1 MPSAHPSRAAAR
13 PAFGQEAGQILLPV
27 GVVAE
32 RLEMSTATLRAWER
46 RYGLAPSGRTPG
58 GHRRYSARDLERL
71 ERMRTLVRRGV
82 PAADAARAVTAA
94 GPPDAGAGAGAAE
107 LTEAMHALDTA
118 AVQAVVSASLARLGA
133 ADAWTTVLAPAL
145 TAIGEHWEET
155 GRGVEVEHVTSGI
168 VESALRRHAQDRATA
183 LPSGPG
189 PGAPGPVLLAAAPAE
204 HHTLPLTALAAALA
218 EEGRAAILAGDL
230 PVPALTDA
238 LALARPGAVVLWA
251 RSPATADLSWLRTAL
266 ETAPAPAPVHPA
278 GPGWPPDVPGAAA
291 PLHDLPG
298 ALAALLD
305 APGGRRPVR
314 PRAR

>member
-1 MPSAHPSRAAAR
+1 MPSARPHRAAAR
-13 PAFGQEAGQILLPV
+13 PAFGQEVDQILLPV

-32 RLEMSTATLRAWER
+32 RLEMSTAALRAWER

-82 PAADAARAVTAA
+82 PAADAARAVAAA
-94 GPPDAGAGAGAAE
+94 GPPDAEAEAGAGE

-118 AVQAVVSASLARLGA
+118 AVQAAVSAALARLGA
-133 ADAWTTVLAPAL
+133 AGAWTTVLAPAL
-145 TAIGEHWEET
+145 VAIGDHWEET

-168 VESALRRHAQDRATA
+168 VESALRRHAQDSAVA
-183 LPSGPG
+183 LPPA
-189 PGAPGPVLLAAAPAE
+189 PGASASGASGPVLLAAAPAE

-218 EEGRAAILAGDL
+218 EGGRAVVLAGDL
-230 PVPALTDA
+230 PLPALTDA
-238 LALARPGAVVLWA
+238 LVRARPGAVVLWA

-266 ETAPAPAPVHPA
+266 ETVPVPVPVHPA

-298 ALAALLD
+298 ALTALLGAD
-305 APGGRRPVR
+305 GGRRP
-314 PRAR
+314 A

>member
-1 MPSAHPSRAAAR
+1 MPSAHPSRAGAC

-32 RLEMSTATLRAWER
+32 RLEMSTAALRAWER

-82 PAADAARAVTAA
+82 PAADAARAVAAA
-94 GPPDAGAGAGAAE
+94 GPPDTGTGAAE

-145 TAIGEHWEET
+145 TAIGDHWEET

-168 VESALRRHAQDRATA
+168 VESALRRHAQDRAAA

-189 PGAPGPVLLAAAPAE
+189 AFGPVLLAAAPAE

-218 EEGRAAILAGDL
+218 EEGRAAVLAGDL

-238 LALARPGAVVLWA
+238 LVRTRPGAVVLWA
-251 RSPATADLSWLRTAL
+251 RSSATADPSWLRTAL
-266 ETAPAPAPVHPA
+266 ETAPASAPVHPA
-278 GPGWPPDVPGAAA
+278 GPGWPPGVPGAAA

-298 ALAALLD
+298 ALAALLG
-305 APGGRRPVR
+305 APGGRRPL
-314 PRAR
+314 

>member
-1 MPSAHPSRAAAR
+1 MPSAHPSRAGAR

-32 RLEMSTATLRAWER
+32 RLEMSTAALRAWER

-58 GHRRYSARDLERL
+58 GHRRYSVRDLERL

-82 PAADAARAVTAA
+82 SAADAARSVAAA
-94 GPPDAGAGAGAAE
+94 GPPDTGAGAGAAE

-145 TAIGEHWEET
+145 TAIGDHWEET

-168 VESALRRHAQDRATA
+168 VESALRRHAQDRVAA
-183 LPSGPG
+183 LPSGPDASG
-189 PGAPGPVLLAAAPAE
+189 PGAFGPVLLAAAPAE

-218 EEGRAAILAGDL
+218 EEGRAVVLVGDL

-238 LALARPGAVVLWA
+238 LVRTRPGAVVLWA
-251 RSPATADLSWLRTAL
+251 RSSATADLSWLRTAL
-266 ETAPAPAPVHPA
+266 ETAPASAPVHPA
-278 GPGWPPDVPGAAA
+278 GPGWPPGVPGAAA

-298 ALAALLD
+298 ALAALLG
-305 APGGRRPVR
+305 APGGRRPV
-314 PRAR
+314 

>member
-1 MPSAHPSRAAAR
+1 MPSARPSRAAAR
-13 PAFGQEAGQILLPV
+13 PAFGQEVDQVLLPV

-32 RLEMSTATLRAWER
+32 SLGMSAAALRAWER

-82 PAADAARAVTAA
+82 PAADAARAVAAA
-94 GPPDAGAGAGAAE
+94 GPPDAEAGAAE

-118 AVQAVVSASLARLGA
+118 AVQAAVSAALARLGA
-133 ADAWTTVLAPAL
+133 AGAWTTVLAPAL
-145 TAIGEHWEET
+145 TAIGDHWEET

-168 VESALRRHAQDRATA
+168 VESVLRRHAQDRTAA
-183 LPSGPG
+183 LPSA
-189 PGAPGPVLLAAAPAE
+189 PGAPGASASGAFGPVLLAAAPTE

-218 EEGRAAILAGDL
+218 EEGRAVVLAGDL

-238 LALARPGAVVLWA
+238 LVRARPGAVVLWA
-251 RSPATADLSWLRTAL
+251 RSPATADPSWLRTAL
-266 ETAPAPAPVHPA
+266 ETVSVPVHPA
-278 GPGWPPDVPGAAA
+278 GPGWPLDIPGAAA

-298 ALAALLD
+298 ALAALLG
-305 APGGRRPVR
+305 AAGGRRP
-314 PRAR
+314 A